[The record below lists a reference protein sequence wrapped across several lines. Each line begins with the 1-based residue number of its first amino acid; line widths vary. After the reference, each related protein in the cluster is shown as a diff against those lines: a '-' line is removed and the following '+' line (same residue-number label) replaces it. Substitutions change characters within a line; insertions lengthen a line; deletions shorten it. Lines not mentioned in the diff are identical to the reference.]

1 MQIREIAE
9 RHPEL
14 LTAILA
20 KSTGALGE
28 VLVAEALRERGYIVR
43 PVNNNSF
50 QFDLEITSPA
60 GTTFGVEVKA
70 DRARRPTWF
79 VRTRPSID
87 ASQYWFFVSAPREPD
102 QLPDPALVQM
112 FILSSKETLDLWDQ
126 SKWNIEHPT
135 KGDMRRK
142 DIPDDALFAWHKLP
156 E

>member
-28 VLVAEALRERGYIVR
+28 VLVAEALLERGFLVR
-43 PVNNNSF
+43 PINNNSF
-50 QFDLEITSPA
+50 QFDLEVTSPT
-60 GTTFGVEVKA
+60 GKKFGVEVKA

-79 VRTRPSID
+79 VRRRPSLD
-87 ASQYWFFVSAPREPD
+87 ASQFWFFVSAPREPD

-112 FILSSKETLDLWDQ
+112 FILTSKETQDIWEESD
-126 SKWNIEHPT
+126 WNKRNPT
-135 KGDMRRK
+135 NGDVRRK
-142 DIPDDALFAWHKLP
+142 DIPDDALNAWHKLP
-156 E
+156 K

>member
-1 MQIREIAE
+1 MDIREIAE

-28 VLVAEALRERGYIVR
+28 VLVAEALRERGFRVR

-50 QFDLEITSPA
+50 QYDLEVTSPA
-60 GTTFGVEVKA
+60 GVTFGVEVKA

-87 ASQYWFFVSAPREPD
+87 ASQFWFFVSAPREPD
-102 QLPDPALVQM
+102 QLPDPALVEM
-112 FILSSKETLDLWDQ
+112 FILTSMETRIIWDN
-126 SKWNIEHPT
+126 SDWNKRNPT
-135 KGDMRRK
+135 NGDVRRWQ
-142 DIPDDALFAWHKLP
+142 IPDDALNAWHKLP